1 MARRI
6 TSWVLVILCFG
17 VTNVNAGGVGR
28 AVARGAARGI
38 ARSTER
44 SVARGAARATA
55 RQEARLSIAIQRK
68 DLWNHRHTPLR
79 PLPAPRTVHRYTT
92 PSMARQELRSGVA
105 PGRHMTATAPGGKP
119 PSPATATSR
128 YGLQKPPSVRETI
141 ELPKGFPVRH
151 NKVPGGRPG
160 VGEITSQTRVP
171 PQAIKKLTPLR

>member
-1 MARRI
+1 MKQI
-6 TSWVLVILCFG
+6 TSLAVVVLCFG
-17 VTNVNAGGVGR
+17 LSNANAGGVGR

-38 ARSTER
+38 ARSAER
-44 SVARGAARATA
+44 SIARGAVRATA

-68 DLWNHRHTPLR
+68 DLWNHRHTPVR
-79 PLPAPRTVHRYTT
+79 PLPAPITVHRYT
-92 PSMARQELRSGVA
+92 SSGVA
-105 PGRHMTATAPGGKP
+105 RKELNGGIAAGRHMTATAPAGKP
-119 PSPATATSR
+119 LNPATAMSR
-128 YGLQKPPSVRETI
+128 YGLQKPPSIRETI